1 MGTSVRSSHSVV
13 VRAAGAHPQH
23 PQHTMAHDLN
33 GKDVER
39 AKFAFDIYDFEGKS
53 RMDMFYLGD
62 CLRGL
67 NLNPTLKMIDKLGG
81 AKKKGEKFIKLEE
94 FYPIYSDVKKSKETG
109 NFEYFI
115 ECLKLYD
122 KMENGTM
129 MLGELEHILLSLGEK
144 LEREEV
150 DILIKECCDPED
162 DDGFIP
168 YEPFLRRVCAGPTPR
183 CTRIGKLNNHHPARP
198 TTSAS
203 NATTLCE
210 NNIQLSTTAGCINNY
225 MNQKTKL
232 STSKQDADR
241 SRLMLI
247 SKFCYVSTFKSGF

>member
-1 MGTSVRSSHSVV
+1 MG
-13 VRAAGAHPQH
+13 
-23 PQHTMAHDLN
+23 
-33 GKDVER
+33 
-39 AKFAFDIYDFEGKS
+39 YDFEGKA

-81 AKKKGEKFIKLEE
+81 AKKKGEKFLKLEE
-94 FYPIYSDVKKSKETG
+94 FYPIYKEVKNSKDTG
-109 NFEYFI
+109 SFEDFI

-168 YEPFLRRVCAGPTPR
+168 YEPFPEARVRGTAPR
-183 CTRIGKLNNHHPARP
+183 DVRGLVTRPSHPKP
-198 TTSAS
+198 LSV
-203 NATTLCE
+203 TLKQLAVTISIRQKDILS
-210 NNIQLSTTAGCINNY
+210 NNI
-225 MNQKTKL
+225 
-232 STSKQDADR
+232 
-241 SRLMLI
+241 
-247 SKFCYVSTFKSGF
+247 

>member
-1 MGTSVRSSHSVV
+1 MGYQRRVHGDFGPVFTFDSSE
-13 VRAAGAHPQH
+13 RAERQPPQH
-23 PQHTMAHDLN
+23 KMAHDLN

-109 NFEYFI
+109 NFEDFI

-122 KMENGTM
+122 KTENGTM

-168 YEPFLRRVCAGPTPR
+168 YEPFPEAGVCRAPPR
-183 CTRIGKLNNHHPARP
+183 DVRGLVIPGEPAQSLLQQRK
-198 TTSAS
+198 
-203 NATTLCE
+203 
-210 NNIQLSTTAGCINNY
+210 QLSVNTTFNY
-225 MNQKTKL
+225 SWLYQQLHEPEDKL
-232 STSKQDADR
+232 STSKKMRTEVA
-241 SRLMLI
+241 S
-247 SKFCYVSTFKSGF
+247 

>member
-1 MGTSVRSSHSVV
+1 MGTSVRPLPSSSSVV
-13 VRAAGAHPQH
+13 REQRGNNN
-23 PQHTMAHDLN
+23 TMAKAELTN
-33 GKDVER
+33 KDVER

-109 NFEYFI
+109 NFEDFI

-122 KMENGTM
+122 KMENGTV

-168 YEPFLRRVCAGPTPR
+168 YEPFLRRVCAGP
-183 CTRIGKLNNHHPARP
+183 HP
-198 TTSAS
+198 
-203 NATTLCE
+203 E
-210 NNIQLSTTAGCINNY
+210 MY
-225 MNQKTKL
+225 E
-232 STSKQDADR
+232 DW
-241 SRLMLI
+241 
-247 SKFCYVSTFKSGF
+247 

>member
-1 MGTSVRSSHSVV
+1 MGTSVRPLPSSSSVV
-13 VRAAGAHPQH
+13 REQRGNNN
-23 PQHTMAHDLN
+23 TMAKAELTN
-33 GKDVER
+33 KDVER

-109 NFEYFI
+109 
-115 ECLKLYD
+115 
-122 KMENGTM
+122 TM

-168 YEPFLRRVCAGPTPR
+168 YEPFLRRMCAGP
-183 CTRIGKLNNHHPARP
+183 HP
-198 TTSAS
+198 
-203 NATTLCE
+203 E
-210 NNIQLSTTAGCINNY
+210 MY
-225 MNQKTKL
+225 E
-232 STSKQDADR
+232 DW
-241 SRLMLI
+241 
-247 SKFCYVSTFKSGF
+247 

>member
-1 MGTSVRSSHSVV
+1 MSKANLAPKGQELFFNS
-13 VRAAGAHPQH
+13 GW
-23 PQHTMAHDLN
+23 LL
-33 GKDVER
+33 G

-67 NLNPTLKMIDKLGG
+67 NLDPTLKMIDKLGG
-81 AKKKGEKFIKLEE
+81 AKKKGEKSIKLEE

-109 NFEYFI
+109 NFEDFV

-150 DILIKECCDPED
+150 DILIKECCDPE
-162 DDGFIP
+162 
-168 YEPFLRRVCAGPTPR
+168 
-183 CTRIGKLNNHHPARP
+183 
-198 TTSAS
+198 
-203 NATTLCE
+203 
-210 NNIQLSTTAGCINNY
+210 
-225 MNQKTKL
+225 
-232 STSKQDADR
+232 
-241 SRLMLI
+241 
-247 SKFCYVSTFKSGF
+247 